1 MCLGAQAAAAN
12 KAAKRNYQF
21 KLRQRE
27 ADWFQKTS
35 AYSLANVQY
44 NQGIDNSN
52 LALAGV
58 YANSQAKYGELIG
71 EAMKDNQEQ
80 WKQFLQSTE
89 GGAKLLAS
97 GQTGRSAERLSALQ
111 LAEYLRGT
119 ADRANEL
126 TKAKR
131 EIDVQVG
138 TAAAQAKADQFD
150 MFSQVAFQ
158 PIAELE
164 PPKPVL
170 QSVAGAAFTQLLAIA
185 TPMIAAGGG

>member
-1 MCLGAQAAAAN
+1 GAQAAAAN